1 MQFGAARLNP
11 AGKFWRGSVMRCF
24 AVAVVCGVFAAHG
37 ALAQSATNLQAL
49 QGLSPFS
56 ALGNTVAGKAALA
69 ANYSVTGAIQTGT
82 DNQPGLQPFAAQQ
95 EQALKDAFI
104 TSGNAFQLA
113 DGLGTKLGGA
123 YQTLTSYTSADDGKT
138 VKFTSIAPS
147 VAALIG
153 YTATLTGSDSN
164 SGKFFFAAAEQK
176 TTGPAVPVSAAGA
189 AILKNAGGTT
199 DVFGKAYGLP
209 AGAKGADPYGD
220 SRPYQTEKNLL
231 KYADPDFF
239 GVASGNADYLFGPAQ
254 DLEKSPAFPSGH
266 TTYGY
271 TESMLLAFM
280 VPSRYPQMVV
290 RGAEYG
296 NSRIVLGAHYAMD
309 VIAGRTL
316 AYYDLAHLLAG
327 NPTYV
332 GQKEGKVSI
341 ANYQAALK
349 AAKADLNAAL
359 AKQCGAAVSACA
371 GTDSSRFANAAADE
385 AFYESTQ
392 TYGLPAV
399 YPAKTE
405 IVGAKAP
412 EAGWLLKAAFPK
424 LSLAQADRILT
435 ETEGPGGGF
444 LDDGSGFGVYSR
456 LDLYKAGLRA
466 EAVAGK

>member
-1 MQFGAARLNP
+1 
-11 AGKFWRGSVMRCF
+11 MRVWVGL
-24 AVAVVCGVFAAHG
+24 AVAFLFSATG

-49 QGLSPFS
+49 QGLAPFS
-56 ALGNTVAGKAALA
+56 TLGNTQAGRAALA

-82 DNQPGLQPFAAQQ
+82 DNQPGLQSFPAQQ
-95 EQALKDAFI
+95 AQALRDAFI
-104 TSGNAFQLA
+104 TAADAYELA
-113 DGLGTKLGGA
+113 DALGTKLGRA
-123 YQTLTSYTSADDGKT
+123 YQALASTDGDKTSRLAATVPSFATL
-138 VKFTSIAPS
+138 IA
-147 VAALIG
+147 

-164 SGKFFFAAAEQK
+164 AGKFFFADAKQK
-176 TTGPAVPVSAAGA
+176 TVGPAVPVSAAGA
-189 AILKNAGGTT
+189 AILKNAGGMT
-199 DVFGKAYGLP
+199 DVLGKTYGLP

-220 SRPYQTEKNLL
+220 SRPYQTEKTLL

-239 GVASGNADYLFGPAQ
+239 GAPSGNADYLFGPAQ

-280 VPSRYPQMVV
+280 VPSRYPQMVL

-316 AYYDLAHLLAG
+316 AYYDLAQMLAG
-327 NPTYV
+327 NPVYV
-332 GQKEGKVSI
+332 GQTEGKARI
-341 ANYQAALK
+341 TNYPAALT
-349 AAKADLNAAL
+349 AAKIALNAAL
-359 AKQCGAAVSACA
+359 TQECGAPVAACA
-371 GTDSSRFANAAADE
+371 AADSSRFANPAVDS

-392 TYGLPAV
+392 TYGLPEV
-399 YPAKTE
+399 FPAKRE
-405 IVGAKAP
+405 IVGVKAP

-444 LDDGSGFGVYSR
+444 LDDGSGFGIYSR
-456 LDLYKAGLRA
+456 LDLYKAGLKA
-466 EAVAGK
+466 EAMTAK